1 MIKKSLIY
9 TAKFS
14 KSEDLERI
22 IKIKCIYKVN

>member
-22 IKIKCIYKVN
+22 IKIKWIYKVN